1 MKLTKAQAIQQFRE
15 LYNGAIP
22 REDVIARREE
32 WSNFTDSLC
41 KDGLITEYQDRTWTN
56 PF

>member
-22 REDVIARREE
+22 KGDAIARREA